1 MISENK
7 KAQSRMYGNKVYT
20 KLGKLYSI
28 VYLGLVALACAATAI
43 IWVMIARNNTA
54 GSEISLT
61 PIFFLPIAVLV
72 AVFTIVGIC
81 QEKMWAKWI
90 TIAIYSWY
98 IFSIIQAII
107 NVYLSP
113 KSVINITLFKSIH
126 LIALILP
133 VLGIILLLQKPKTNV
148 SS

>member
-1 MISENK
+1 
-7 KAQSRMYGNKVYT
+7 MYGNKIYT
-20 KLGKLYSI
+20 KVGKLYSI
-28 VYLGLVALACAATAI
+28 AYLGLVALACAGTAI
-43 IWVMIARNNTA
+43 IWIMIARNNTA

-61 PIFFLPIAVLV
+61 PVFFLAFAVLV
-72 AVFTIVGIC
+72 AVSTIVGIC

-98 IFSIIQAII
+98 IFSIIQAIL
-107 NVYLSP
+107 NVYLS
-113 KSVINITLFKSIH
+113 KKLVINITSFKEIH
-126 LIALILP
+126 LIALIFP

>member
-1 MISENK
+1 
-7 KAQSRMYGNKVYT
+7 MYGNKVYT
-20 KLGKLYSI
+20 KIGKLYSI
-28 VYLGLVALACAATAI
+28 AYLGLVVLGCTATAI
-43 IWVMIARNNTA
+43 IWVMIARSNTA

-61 PIFFLPIAVLV
+61 AIFFLAIAVLA
-72 AVFTIVGIC
+72 AVSTIVGIC

-98 IFSIIQAII
+98 IFGIIRVII
-107 NVYLSP
+107 NAYFSQDI
-113 KSVINITLFKSIH
+113 VINITLFKVIH